1 MANTSSRTL
10 RLLSLL
16 QSQRYWPGPEL
27 AGRLEVSARTL
38 RRDIDRLRQLG
49 YPVRAARGVDGGYQ
63 LTAGASLPP
72 LAVDDE
78 EAVALAVGLQAAT
91 ASSVAGMAEPSL
103 RALAKVVQVM
113 PPRLR
118 RQVDALREMTVTAS
132 WGPGAIG
139 PDPSVLLTAAQAC
152 RAGEGLALDYTAAD
166 GAQTQRRVEPHRLVS
181 LGKRWYLV
189 AYDLDRQ
196 AWRNFRLDRINTV
209 APDGRRFRQRDLP
222 AEDAAAFVRQSLSA
236 APRNYEVRAVLHCPA
251 ATARDRLGRWANLQ
265 ELPGERCLLSMSTE
279 SLQWAAMAL
288 GSAGAEVT
296 DVGPPQL
303 VAVLRDW
310 SDRFARAA
318 DSPRSIADRRHASS
332 GAPTS
337 DATPG

>member
-27 AGRLEVSARTL
+27 AGRLEVSVRTL
-38 RRDIDRLRQLG
+38 RRDIDRLRELG

-91 ASSVAGMAEPSL
+91 ASSVAGIAEPSL
-103 RALAKVVQVM
+103 RALAKVIQVM

-132 WGPGAIG
+132 WGPGAAG
-139 PDPSVLLTAAQAC
+139 PDPSVLLSAAQAC
-152 RAGEGLALDYTAAD
+152 RAGEGLALDYTAVD
-166 GAQTQRRVEPHRLVS
+166 GAQTQRRVEPHRLVC

-209 APDGRRFRQRDLP
+209 APDGRRFRQRKLP
-222 AEDAAAFVRQSLSA
+222 AEDAAAFVRQSLST
-236 APRNYEVRAVLHCPA
+236 APRNYEVSAVLHCPA

-265 ELPGERCLLSMSTE
+265 ELPGERCLLIISTE

-296 DVGPPQL
+296 DIHPPPL

-318 DSPRSIADRRHASS
+318 DL
-332 GAPTS
+332 APAHS
-337 DATPG
+337 

>member
-16 QSQRYWPGPEL
+16 QSQRYWPGLEL

-38 RRDIDRLRQLG
+38 RRDVDRLRELG

-63 LTAGASLPP
+63 LAAGASLPP

-132 WGPGAIG
+132 WRPGANG
-139 PDPSVLLTAAQAC
+139 PEPSVLLAAAQAC
-152 RAGEGLALDYTAAD
+152 RAGEGLALDYTSVD

-181 LGKRWYLV
+181 LARRWYLV

-196 AWRNFRLDRINTV
+196 AWRNFRLDRINTL

-222 AEDAAAFVRQSLSA
+222 AEDAAAFVRQSLST
-236 APRNYEVRAVLHCPA
+236 APRTYEVRAVLHCPA

-265 ELPGERCLLSMSTE
+265 ELPGDRCLLAISTE

-288 GSAGAEVT
+288 GSAGAEVS
-296 DVGPPQL
+296 DVQPPQL
-303 VAVLRDW
+303 VAELRDW

-318 DSPRSIADRRHASS
+318 DRARSQLIAVSPAI
-332 GAPTS
+332 G
-337 DATPG
+337 PGCTRDVR